1 MDRRLTTVESQL
13 LNVVARLDEH
23 ITLERAERKDL
34 MTLMDRLD
42 ARQDKN
48 DVLMARFIGGLI
60 VAQFLAILFAPVI
73 RAALGLAGS

>member
-13 LNVVARLDEH
+13 VNVVARLEEH
-23 ITLERAERKDL
+23 IAIERAERKDL
-34 MTLMDRLD
+34 MALVDKLD
-42 ARQDKN
+42 ARQDHQ

-73 RAALGLAGS
+73 RTSLGLNP